1 MLFVALRAEPSLPI
15 ALDNN
20 QAFSGVFESSVPVL
34 HGDTAAALA
43 RRLARLER
51 GIKGPVTLYG

>member
-1 MLFVALRAEPSLPI
+1 MPFVVLRAKPSLPI
-15 ALDNN
+15 ALNIN
-20 QAFSGVFESSVPVL
+20 QAFSGVFESSVLVL

-51 GIKGPVTLYG
+51 GIKGPVTLYR